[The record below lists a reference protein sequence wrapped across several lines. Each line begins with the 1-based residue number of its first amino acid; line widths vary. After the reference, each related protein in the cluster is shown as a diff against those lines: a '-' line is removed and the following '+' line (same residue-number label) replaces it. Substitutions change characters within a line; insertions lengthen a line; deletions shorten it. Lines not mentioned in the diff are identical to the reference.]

1 MASVVRA
8 MGGGSLLSLS
18 KSSRE
23 SGEKGHQSTSSL
35 DSNHTTLNSNLLHPT
50 STSSNNSI
58 GNDLNRKPSP
68 SRVHGILLK

>member
-8 MGGGSLLSLS
+8 MGGGSLLSSS

-35 DSNHTTLNSNLLHPT
+35 DSINSNLLHPSF
-50 STSSNNSI
+50 STSNNSI
-58 GNDLNRKPSP
+58 GNDLNRKLSP
-68 SRVHGILLK
+68 SRVHGILLQ